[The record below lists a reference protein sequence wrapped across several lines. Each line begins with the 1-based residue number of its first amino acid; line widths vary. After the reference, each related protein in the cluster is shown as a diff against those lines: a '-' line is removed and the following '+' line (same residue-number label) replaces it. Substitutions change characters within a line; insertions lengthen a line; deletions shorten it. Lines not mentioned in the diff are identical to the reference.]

1 MNLEAGLLENG
12 PDIGNGRAL
21 AVGTTHVNDRRQIF
35 FRVSQ
40 PRKNPLHAL
49 KAEINDL
56 GMQGEQPVQYGITAR
71 QDIIQR

>member
-1 MNLEAGLLENG
+1 MNLETGLLENG
-12 PDIGNGRAL
+12 PDIGNGGTL
-21 AVGTTHVNDRRQIF
+21 AVGAAHVNDRRQFF

-40 PRKNPLHAL
+40 PRQNPLHAL

-71 QDIIQR
+71 HGIIQR